1 MKGSER
7 RGSPASPEN
16 QERSGGDKRVDLV
29 VRESCQARELDLLR
43 ETDLSAD
50 EHSVELSAGLGFSV
64 LNGIGN

>member
-1 MKGSER
+1 MKCSER
-7 RGSPASPEN
+7 RSSPASPEN

-29 VRESCQARELDLLR
+29 VRESCQARELEILQ

-50 EHSVELSAGLGFSV
+50 ELSAGLGFLV

>member
-1 MKGSER
+1 MKCSER

-16 QERSGGDKRVDLV
+16 QERSGGDKRADLV
-29 VRESCQARELDLLR
+29 VRESCQARELELLR

-50 EHSVELSAGLGFSV
+50 EHGAELSAGLGFSV